1 MSDSLRPYELQHK
14 RLRLTFTISQSLLW
28 LMSIEIMPSNHL
40 ILCSP
45 LLLLPSILPNIRV
58 FSNDLALC
66 FRWSKYWK
74 FSFSISFSNEYSG
87 LTFFRIYWFD
97 LLDVQ
102 GALNSLL
109 QHHSSKTSILRRSA
123 FFIVQLS
130 HPDTTLSLWL
140 YGPLLAKWCLCL
152 LICCLGLPSVQFSSV
167 TQSCLIIYDP
177 MYCKTPDLPVYHQ
190 LPEFTQTHAHWVG
203 DVIQPS
209 HPLSSPSHPAF
220 NLFQHQGLF
229 QWVSSLHQVAK
240 VLELQLQNQSF
251 QWIFRTDLL

>member
-1 MSDSLRPYELQHK
+1 MKITNLRFFVLRLYFSLNSMITVYISPNIHRDEESIFILNSSRFKDLLLFSPSVMSDSLRPYELQHK

-74 FSFSISFSNEYSG
+74 FSFSISSSNEYSG

-109 QHHSSKTSILRRSA
+109 QHHSSKASILRCPA
-123 FFIVQLS
+123 FFIVQFS
-130 HPDTTLSLWL
+130 CPYMTT
-140 YGPLLAKWCLCL
+140 GK
-152 LICCLGLPSVQFSSV
+152 
-167 TQSCLIIYDP
+167 
-177 MYCKTPDLPVYHQ
+177 M
-190 LPEFTQTHAHWVG
+190 
-203 DVIQPS
+203 
-209 HPLSSPSHPAF
+209 
-220 NLFQHQGLF
+220 
-229 QWVSSLHQVAK
+229 
-240 VLELQLQNQSF
+240 
-251 QWIFRTDLL
+251 

>member
-1 MSDSLRPYELQHK
+1 MKITNLRFFVLRLYICLNSMITVYISPNIHRDEESVFILNSSRFKDLLLFSPSVMSDSLRPYELQHK

-45 LLLLPSILPNIRV
+45 LLLLPSILPNI

-74 FSFSISFSNEYSG
+74 FSFSISSSNEYSG

-130 HPDTTLSLWL
+130 HPDTTLWFD
-140 YGPLLAKWCLCL
+140 YMDLCW
-152 LICCLGLPSVQFSSV
+152 
-167 TQSCLIIYDP
+167 QS
-177 MYCKTPDLPVYHQ
+177 
-190 LPEFTQTHAHWVG
+190 
-203 DVIQPS
+203 DVS
-209 HPLSSPSHPAF
+209 AF
-220 NLFQHQGLF
+220 
-229 QWVSSLHQVAK
+229 
-240 VLELQLQNQSF
+240 
-251 QWIFRTDLL
+251 